1 MPWQPTTRWEDISA
15 TLDTPLSDET
25 IRLLNERNQS
35 LERYLSTSTHQV
47 CTFDDTFTDYEHD
60 SGRILV
66 GEIIMPR
73 SSSGWVTATLSGKV
87 ALASGAY
94 SGRPRVFLTLRDT
107 SATSVGS
114 QVVSYALGTVSSTSG
129 EIALETASTSS
140 RFRPS
145 GVATPGAKIG
155 MYVEIW
161 AGNTTST
168 FQITGTAELFPSNNN
183 PEP

>member
-15 TLDTPLSDET
+15 TLDTPLSDEA
-25 IRLLNERNQS
+25 IRLLNERDRS

-60 SGRILV
+60 SGRILI
-66 GEIIMPR
+66 GEVTMPR
-73 SSSGWVTATLSGKV
+73 TSSGWVTARLTGKV
-87 ALASGAY
+87 SLASGAY
-94 SGRPRVFLTLRDT
+94 SGKPRVFLTLRDT
-107 SATSVGS
+107 NGSSVGW

-129 EIALETASTSS
+129 EIVLETAATSARS
-140 RFRPS
+140 RAS
-145 GVATPGAKIG
+145 GVSTAGAKLS

-168 FQITGTAELFPSNNN
+168 FQITGAGELFPSNNN